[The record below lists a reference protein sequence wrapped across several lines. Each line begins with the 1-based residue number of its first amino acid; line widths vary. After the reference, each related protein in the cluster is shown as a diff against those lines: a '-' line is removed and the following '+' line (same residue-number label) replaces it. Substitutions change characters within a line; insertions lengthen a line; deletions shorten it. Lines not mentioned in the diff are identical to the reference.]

1 MQKPH
6 ARSLAT
12 GVILTALVALGPLS
26 TSIYIPSMPAIS
38 AGLGT
43 DAETVTLTLTL
54 FLAGFAVAQLVY
66 GPLSDRFGRRPVLF
80 AGIGLYVISSLAAA
94 TAADIGLLIAARLGQ
109 GLGACAGQVLGRA
122 MVRDIHGPKR
132 TAGVLAYIGIALAVI
147 PALAPI
153 IGGYVQVWLGW
164 RANFFLLAGAGVA
177 MGLVVWAWLGET
189 NPRRAAAPGTVGLSG
204 LGELARTYAGLL
216 GRADFLGYLSVVAF
230 VFSGLMTFTAV
241 SPFLFI
247 GGMGMS
253 PDAFG
258 LLSIFNVAGFV
269 LGSLAAARLSGRFS
283 AELMVKAG
291 LLLVLAGGGIMVGLA
306 LGGAWSI
313 AAIIGPMMIFLAGM
327 GIVMPNAMAGAMA
340 PYPESAGASSALL
353 GFFQMGV
360 SSLVSMF
367 AGRLPREGQLPQ
379 QFYMALAIGG
389 LGLAA
394 FLAFAFFMR
403 RHLNEL

>member
-1 MQKPH
+1 MIQKPH
-6 ARSLAT
+6 AQSLTT
-12 GVILTALVALGPLS
+12 GIILAALLALGPLS
-26 TSIYIPSMPAIS
+26 TSIYIPSMPAIA
-38 AGLGT
+38 AGMKT
-43 DAETVTLTLTL
+43 DAETVTLTLTF

-66 GPLSDRFGRRPVLF
+66 GPLSDCFGRRPVLF
-80 AGIGLYVISSLAAA
+80 AGIGLYVLSSFAAA

-122 MVRDIHGPKR
+122 MVRDIHGPER
-132 TAGVLAYIGIALAVI
+132 TAGVLAYIGLAIALI

-164 RANFFLLAGAGVA
+164 RANFFLLAGAGAA
-177 MGLVVWAWLGET
+177 MVLVVRAWLGET
-189 NPRRAAAPGTVGLSG
+189 NPRRAAALGTVG
-204 LGELARTYAGLL
+204 LGELARTYARLL

-230 VFSGLMTFTAV
+230 VFSGLMAFTAV

-253 PDAFG
+253 PDTFG
-258 LLSIFNVAGFV
+258 LLSLFNVAGFV
-269 LGSLAAARLSGRFS
+269 LGSFAAARLSGRFG

-291 LLLVLAGGGIMVGLA
+291 LLLVLIGGGAMTGLA

-340 PYPESAGASSALL
+340 PYPESTGAASALL
-353 GFFQMGV
+353 GFFQMGGA
-360 SSLVSMF
+360 SLVSMF
-367 AGRLPREGQLPQ
+367 AGRLPRENQFPQQLP
-379 QFYMALAIGG
+379 MALAIGG

-403 RHLNEL
+403 RRLNEL